1 MGKAG
6 RSRLPPLW
14 GFFRKVLPPFPNFLS
29 LLPVTQK
36 LAAQQA
42 RVEIGRLGNKM
53 RLADTDAEP
62 GKPLV
67 GDAAG
72 IAGLVLVH
80 KKPVER
86 LPRRAA
92 VGSETQQI
100 RHLIL
105 HREPE
110 KLRVRAE
117 IGNEHLRAGGLA
129 DGTAYAEGKQVRHHG
144 RKETAHRIAD
154 KIRSPD
160 DVGKTRLDGHGNG
173 RGLIQRG

>member
-1 MGKAG
+1 MHRGESPHSSPANSPSSQKSPQSATGFFGFCAVLQSFQEKTNSSSLTLQGTPLKLPHPITKVLGEGGMGFGEG
-6 RSRLPPLW
+6 REKPLLPPLW

-92 VGSETQQI
+92 
-100 RHLIL
+100 
-105 HREPE
+105 
-110 KLRVRAE
+110 
-117 IGNEHLRAGGLA
+117 
-129 DGTAYAEGKQVRHHG
+129 
-144 RKETAHRIAD
+144 
-154 KIRSPD
+154 PD
-160 DVGKTRLDGHGNG
+160 PAP
-173 RGLIQRG
+173 

>member
-1 MGKAG
+1 M
-6 RSRLPPLW
+6 PPLW

-29 LLPVTQK
+29 LLPLTQK

-42 RVEIGRLGNKM
+42 LVEIGRLGNKM

-92 VGSETQQI
+92 V
-100 RHLIL
+100 
-105 HREPE
+105 
-110 KLRVRAE
+110 A
-117 IGNEHLRAGGLA
+117 
-129 DGTAYAEGKQVRHHG
+129 
-144 RKETAHRIAD
+144 
-154 KIRSPD
+154 PD
-160 DVGKTRLDGHGNG
+160 
-173 RGLIQRG
+173 

>member
-1 MGKAG
+1 M
-6 RSRLPPLW
+6 PPLW
-14 GFFRKVLPPFPNFLS
+14 GFFKKVLPPFPNSLS
-29 LLPVTQK
+29 LLPLTQK

-92 VGSETQQI
+92 VGPETQQI
-100 RHLIL
+100 SHLIL

-117 IGNEHLRAGGLA
+117 IGNEYLGAGGLA
-129 DGTAYAEGKQVRHHG
+129 DGTAYADGKQVRHHG

-160 DVGKTRLDGHGNG
+160 DVGKARLDKIPLEEL
-173 RGLIQRG
+173 RTLIGEGIQ